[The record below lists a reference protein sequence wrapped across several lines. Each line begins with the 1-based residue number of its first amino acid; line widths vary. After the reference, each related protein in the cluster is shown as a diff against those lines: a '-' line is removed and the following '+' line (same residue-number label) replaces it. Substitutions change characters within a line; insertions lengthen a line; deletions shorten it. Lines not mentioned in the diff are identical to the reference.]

1 MPDSAGEGFP
11 NVGTQKGHEHL
22 HFGDGYIYQ
31 YLGGSNGYPLSWYRA
46 RGKNVYLQ
54 AYSNLNQIPA
64 DTNDTLATCEV
75 LSANVDIS
83 FDGIG
88 TYTFQKTEKSAKRF
102 AKMKSAEHLTGHVQ
116 LGIGNYIR
124 KRIKDYLF
132 G

>member
-1 MPDSAGEGFP
+1 MSDSAGEGFP

-31 YLGGSNGYPLSWYRA
+31 YLGGSNGYLLSWYRA

-75 LSANVDIS
+75 LSANIDIS

-88 TYTFQKTEKSAKRF
+88 TYTFQTAGTYFMSTHSQVAKTDRK
-102 AKMKSAEHLTGHVQ
+102 
-116 LGIGNYIR
+116 IGKTICKNEEC
-124 KRIKDYLF
+124 
-132 G
+132 